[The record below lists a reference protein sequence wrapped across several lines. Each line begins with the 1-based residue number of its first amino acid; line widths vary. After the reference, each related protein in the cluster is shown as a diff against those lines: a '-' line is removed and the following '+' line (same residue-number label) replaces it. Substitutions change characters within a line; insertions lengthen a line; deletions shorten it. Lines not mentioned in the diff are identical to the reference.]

1 MKQSLILI
9 LSAFFLFS
17 CGGDEKKPEE
27 TMKEFISTSNAKKDI
42 SSFTNSASISEDYLE
57 TRILAEKLNPEKI
70 NCETEEETAVCI
82 CETES
87 GKKRKFHLIKNENDW
102 LIDITAPEIIVELF
116 HIHYNSINLKAA
128 KKYAS
133 VTELDRLNIFETLLE
148 VKEFDASKVSLTPFE
163 IKCKEYKKK
172 FECNCK
178 SDEGETAYI
187 LFKTSK
193 GWKAELA
200 ETNVSTNDSLIDY
213 NSSENF
219 NLNQH
224 DLDSLTDFSQKM
236 LDSMLNL

>member
-1 MKQSLILI
+1 MKQNLILI
-9 LSAFFLFS
+9 ISLFFLFS

-42 SSFTNSASISEDYLE
+42 SSFTNSVSISEDYLE
-57 TRILAEKLNPEKI
+57 SRILAEKLDPEKI
-70 NCETEEETAVCI
+70 NCETEEETAICI

-87 GKKRKFHLIKNENDW
+87 GKKRKFHLIKSENEW
-102 LIDITAPEIIVELF
+102 LIDITAPEIILELF
-116 HIHYNSINLKAA
+116 HIHYSSINLKAA
-128 KKYAS
+128 KKYATA
-133 VTELDRLNIFETLLE
+133 TELDRITVFESFIE
-148 VKEFDASKVSLTPFE
+148 DKEFDPTNVIVAPFE

-172 FECNCK
+172 LECNCK
-178 SDEGETAYI
+178 SGDGETAYF

-193 GWKAELA
+193 GWRAELG
-200 ETNVSTNDSLIDY
+200 ESNISTNDTLIDY